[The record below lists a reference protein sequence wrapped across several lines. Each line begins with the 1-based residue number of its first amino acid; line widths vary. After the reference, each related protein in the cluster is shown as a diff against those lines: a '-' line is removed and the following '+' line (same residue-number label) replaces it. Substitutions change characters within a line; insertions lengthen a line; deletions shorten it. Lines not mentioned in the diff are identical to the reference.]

1 MVEREGKGKR
11 GEEETEATQR
21 WGEKRGK
28 EKEKARGNEENGR
41 VDEKRKSRK
50 AKSWPADI
58 YGKIEKVGKRGKDER
73 RQGEIGDMRN
83 GEKGG
88 RMRKGYKR
96 RGIRHHSSFQRMSDE
111 MERGRPHVVPTERLR

>member
-1 MVEREGKGKR
+1 MRKMDEWMRSERAEKQKVG
-11 GEEETEATQR
+11 QR
-21 WGEKRGK
+21 
-28 EKEKARGNEENGR
+28 
-41 VDEKRKSRK
+41 
-50 AKSWPADI
+50 I

-111 MERGRPHVVPTERLR
+111 MERGRPHVVPTECLR